1 LENWKRTYP
10 RDSEPF
16 NLLANK
22 YTLVGPS
29 EKAIA
34 NAQEAVQ
41 LNPKDARPHANLAVA
56 FMELNRFE
64 EAKNVLRKAL
74 AQKLETPSMHVRLYH
89 IAFVQ
94 GDTAAMK
101 EQLDWAAANNKLE
114 EAQNWQAQSAGFSG
128 QLDKA
133 NKFNEQGIELVRRSD
148 SKEITAQALLL
159 EAMRN
164 AALGRCGPVSEIT
177 RQALDLS
184 REQANLVNAANAR
197 AACGQSGLAQA
208 LVDDLWKQF
217 PQDSLLNTVSIPIIR
232 AQNELGRGNAA
243 LAIQLLEPT
252 RKYEVFG
259 DFWTQ
264 YLRGQAYLKL
274 GNGALAAAEFKTI
287 IDHRG
292 WYPVSPLYPLAQI
305 GAARAAHLSGDDVKA
320 RQYYQDFL
328 FVIWKDADP
337 SIPILIEAH
346 AEYEKLK

>member
-1 LENWKRTYP
+1 MIR
-10 RDSEPF
+10 R
-16 NLLANK
+16 
-22 YTLVGPS
+22 
-29 EKAIA
+29 
-34 NAQEAVQ
+34 
-41 LNPKDARPHANLAVA
+41 
-56 FMELNRFE
+56 
-64 EAKNVLRKAL
+64 
-74 AQKLETPSMHVRLYH
+74 YH
-89 IAFVQ
+89 LPDN
-94 GDTAAMK
+94 G
-101 EQLDWAAANNKLE
+101 
-114 EAQNWQAQSAGFSG
+114 GF
-128 QLDKA
+128 
-133 NKFNEQGIELVRRSD
+133 
-148 SKEITAQALLL
+148 
-159 EAMRN
+159 
-164 AALGRCGPVSEIT
+164 
-177 RQALDLS
+177 
-184 REQANLVNAANAR
+184 
-197 AACGQSGLAQA
+197 ACLAQA
-208 LVDDLWKQF
+208 LVDDLSKQF